1 MEKKPPIIIIQAR
14 LNSKRLPGKVLKKIG
29 KQTVLEHIF
38 CRLKPLK
45 LDIVV
50 ATTNK
55 LSDKK
60 IVNLCVKNKI
70 RFFCG
75 SEKDVLKRFYSAASK
90 FNAETIIRVT
100 ADCPFIDYKIIKQLM
115 KFYKAGSYDHAGL
128 ATGAGVAN
136 LKYKKFPDGLD
147 AECFSFKALQKANK
161 RAKKKFDREH
171 VTPYIWKNK
180 KKFKVGILESK
191 KDYSHLRVTLDNLED
206 FHLINKIYKKIK
218 FQGFGLNDLDRLS
231 RSNPKLFKINE
242 KYIGKEKY

>member
-1 MEKKPPIIIIQAR
+1 MEKKPPIIIIQAG

-38 CRLKPLK
+38 YRLKPLK

-161 RAKKKFDREH
+161 RAKKNLTVNMSLLIFGKIR
-171 VTPYIWKNK
+171 KNLK
-180 KKFKVGILESK
+180 LEFLIQ